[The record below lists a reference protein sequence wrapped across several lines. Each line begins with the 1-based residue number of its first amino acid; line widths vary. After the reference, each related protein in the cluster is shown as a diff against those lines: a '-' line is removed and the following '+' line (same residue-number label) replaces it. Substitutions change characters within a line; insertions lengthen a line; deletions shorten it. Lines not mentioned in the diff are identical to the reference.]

1 MKPTITIEYCPRCGW
16 LLRAAYMAQE
26 LLTTFGEDLDGVLLR
41 PSATGGRYTIF
52 LDEKVLYDRKEQG
65 HFPEIKELKRMV
77 RDEVHP
83 GLSLGHV
90 DAH

>member
-1 MKPTITIEYCPRCGW
+1 
-16 LLRAAYMAQE
+16 MAQE
-26 LLTTFGEDLDGVLLR
+26 LLTTFNEDLGGVLLR
-41 PSATGGRYTIF
+41 PSETGGRYTIF

-77 RDEVHP
+77 RDVVHP
-83 GLSLGHV
+83 GMSLGHV